1 MKERIRRVVG
11 AEKQHIGLY
20 LQALVKWLAL
30 AAVTGGICGA
40 VGAAFHIGIHTAE
53 ELRGAHPWLLWCL
66 PLAGLLIVGF
76 YKLTRT
82 EGQGTNDVIDVVR
95 LGKGLPLL
103 LLPAI
108 FVGTVLTHLCGGSA
122 GREGAALQMG
132 GTIGYHVGGVFRLDD
147 RDMRT
152 ATMVGMAAFFTALF
166 GTPLAATVFAMMV
179 ISIGVF
185 YHAAF
190 LPCLTAS
197 LVAYG
202 VSGLMGVAPTRFTVA
217 APGLDAMTLL
227 KVAVLAALCALVSI
241 LFCQTIHFAERKMVK
256 WVPNAWLRAVAGG
269 LAVIALTLLV
279 GNRDYSGA
287 GMDIVTRAVEE
298 GQAHPAAFLLKIL
311 FTAVTLSAG
320 FKGGE
325 VVPSFFVGATFGCVA
340 GPLLGLPAGFAA
352 ALGLVAVFC
361 GAVNCPVASILLS
374 VELFG
379 DGGLLYFAVAC
390 GVSYLLSGYSGLY
403 SSQTILYSKL
413 KAQYIN
419 VHTNAHHAGALP
431 EEGQAGSPPNGEEA
445 SEDAQQFRA
454 SE

>member
-1 MKERIRRVVG
+1 MKERVVRAIG
-11 AEKQHIGLY
+11 AEKKHIGLY
-20 LQALVKWLAL
+20 LQALMKWLVLAL
-30 AAVTGGICGA
+30 ITGGICGA
-40 VGAAFHIGIHTAE
+40 VGAAFHIGIHEAE
-53 ELRGAHPWLLWCL
+53 VLRNSFPWLLWCL
-66 PLAGLLIVGF
+66 PLAGLVIVAF
-76 YKLTRT
+76 YKVTRT
-82 EGQGTNDVIDVVR
+82 EGQGTNNVIDVVH
-95 LGKGLPLL
+95 LGKGLPVL

-108 FVGTVLTHLCGGSA
+108 FIGTVLTHLCGGSA

-132 GTIGYHVGGVFRLDD
+132 GTIGYHVGGLFRLDD

-202 VSGLMGVAPTRFTVA
+202 VSRLMGVEPTRFSVS
-217 APGLDAMTLL
+217 APELAVVTLL
-227 KVAVLAALCALVSI
+227 KVAVLGALCALVSI
-241 LFCQTIHFAERKMVK
+241 LFCQTIHFAEKQMARRI
-256 WVPNAWLRAVAGG
+256 PNAWLRVVVGG
-269 LAVIALTLLV
+269 LAVIALTLLS
-279 GNRDYSGA
+279 GTRDYNGA
-287 GMDIVTRAVEE
+287 GMDIVTRAVEQ
-298 GQAHPAAFLLKIL
+298 GQAAPFAFLLKLI

-325 VVPSFFVGATFGCVA
+325 VVPSFFVGATFGCVV

-352 ALGLVAVFC
+352 ALGLIAVFC
-361 GAVNCPVASILLS
+361 GAVNCPLASIFLS

-390 GVSYLLSGYSGLY
+390 GISYLLSGYSGLY

-419 VHTNAHHAGALP
+419 VHTNAHHAGDLP
-431 EEGQAGSPPNGEEA
+431 EEETK
-445 SEDAQQFRA
+445 
-454 SE
+454 